1 MATRLTESLEGQKSQ
16 VELTARLSSRR
27 AWERRRT
34 LLEWLRALPYLAP
47 SLIAFAIFVFIP
59 LVRSVI
65 LSTYGTNPI
74 GQMTTFVGLKYYQR
88 LLTSAVY
95 HNSLLVTIKFV
106 LYTVPGVLL
115 VSLILATL
123 GNLRLKGISI
133 YRVAFALTIS
143 ISGATAALLFMFL
156 YHPVV
161 GIFNYL
167 LSLVG
172 ISPVPWLID
181 TKWALFAVAI
191 PRIWLQAG
199 FATVVLLAGMQGISD
214 ELYEAAKID
223 GAGFWQSWR
232 NITFPLITPSLF
244 FLLVVITLSAFQ
256 TFTEVNVLTK
266 GGPID
271 STQVVVHEIYR
282 SFYFNGQYGYA
293 SAQALILFVVI
304 LALTTVQFGVLEK
317 RVHYA

>member
-1 MATRLTESLEGQKSQ
+1 L
-16 VELTARLSSRR
+16 
-27 AWERRRT
+27 
-34 LLEWLRALPYLAP
+34 
-47 SLIAFAIFVFIP
+47 
-59 LVRSVI
+59 
-65 LSTYGTNPI
+65 YGTNPI

-88 LLTSAVY
+88 LLTSEVY
-95 HNSLLVTIKFV
+95 HNSILVTLKFV
-106 LYTVPGVLL
+106 LYTVPGVLV

-123 GNLRLKGISI
+123 GNLRLRGITV

-143 ISGATAALLFMFL
+143 ISGATAALLFKFL

-161 GIFNYL
+161 GTFNYL
-167 LSLVG
+167 LSLVDLG
-172 ISPVPWLID
+172 PIPWLID
-181 TKWALFAVAI
+181 TRWALISVAI

-199 FATVVLLAGMQGISD
+199 FATVVLLAGMQSISD

-223 GAGFWQSWR
+223 GAGFWDSWR
-232 NITFPLITPSLF
+232 HITLPLTTPSLF
-244 FLLVVITLSAFQ
+244 FLLVVTTLSAFQ
-256 TFTEVNVLTK
+256 TFTEVNVLTR

-293 SAQALILFVVI
+293 SAQALVLFIII
-304 LALTTVQFGVLEK
+304 LALTIIQFGVIEK